1 MENKQLEWSE
11 RALNDYENLAEF
23 LYNHWGE
30 NVALSVLLDIDAQL
44 NRIENTPEQFPVF
57 LKTKEIRRCVASPQT
72 SIFFV
77 VKPTSIFILSI
88 FDNRQSPGN
97 YPK

>member
-23 LYNHWGE
+23 LYKHWGE

-44 NRIENTPEQFPVF
+44 NSIENIPEQFPVF
-57 LKTKEIRRCVASPQT
+57 LKTKEIRRCIGISPDVN
-72 SIFFV
+72 F
-77 VKPTSIFILSI
+77 LCC
-88 FDNRQSPGN
+88 
-97 YPK
+97 